1 MIYPKKINLGIIER
15 KHVSLSKSAFLTIFQ
30 NWILEFVL
38 INNQKPVISSFIHH
52 VLSTCC
58 VPDTGLGAR
67 DKKLNKTS
75 LFSWGWGSQ
84 LEGILVS

>member
-1 MIYPKKINLGIIER
+1 MIYQKKINLAIIER

-30 NWILEFVL
+30 IRVCHNKH
-38 INNQKPVISSFIHH
+38 NQKPVISSFIHP

-75 LFSWGWGSQ
+75 LFSWGGAHS
-84 LEGILVS
+84 